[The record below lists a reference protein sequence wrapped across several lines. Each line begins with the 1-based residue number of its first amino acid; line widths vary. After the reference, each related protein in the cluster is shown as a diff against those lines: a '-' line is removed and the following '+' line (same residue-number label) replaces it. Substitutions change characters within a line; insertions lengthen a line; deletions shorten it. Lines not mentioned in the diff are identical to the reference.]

1 MVIEVVSFIF
11 VPLHKGFLLDP
22 DNRKHMRKLMAPNGQ
37 IINNT
42 VVNNFTTCSS
52 QWSLLIK

>member
-11 VPLHKGFLLDP
+11 IPLHKGFLLDRG
-22 DNRKHMRKLMAPNGQ
+22 NKKNMRKLMAPDGQ

-42 VVNNFTTCSS
+42 VVNNFTTCSM
-52 QWSLLIK
+52 QMELID

>member
-11 VPLHKGFLLDP
+11 VPLYKGFLLDRE
-22 DNRKHMRKLMAPNGQ
+22 NKKNMRKLMAPDGQ

-42 VVNNFTTCSS
+42 VVNNFMTCSM
-52 QWSLLIK
+52 QMELID